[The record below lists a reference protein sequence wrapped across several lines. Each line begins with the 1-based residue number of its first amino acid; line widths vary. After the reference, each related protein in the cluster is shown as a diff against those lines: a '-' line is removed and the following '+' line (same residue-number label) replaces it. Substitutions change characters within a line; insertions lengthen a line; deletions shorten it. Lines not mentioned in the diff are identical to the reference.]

1 MIMKSFKLVNL
12 LIIMPLALSC
22 GRAVDPYK
30 NQDDPEAVFM
40 NPPESAKPGV
50 LWMWMG
56 SNISREGIT
65 KDLEAL
71 KEAGFNRTTMFHL
84 SDITTSL
91 SVETG
96 NRPGPE
102 IISRTGPWWEM
113 VQFAAEESERLGMDF
128 GMHNCP
134 GYETSGGTWI
144 TPEHSMQDII
154 WSEQKIKGNR
164 SVSIKLK
171 KPETDLRSTNYI
183 PFINR
188 ETGVAEKPIIPER
201 KTWYRDI
208 AVVAVPSGVE
218 VMVKDVVNITEMME
232 ADGTLYWDAP
242 AGDWHIYRFGH
253 TTTGSQ
259 IFPAQW
265 QATGFECDKMNQ
277 EAVDFHLDHIIS
289 EIKNQLG
296 NYIGK
301 GFTHVHFDSYEAGMP
316 GWTPKMPEEFIKRR
330 GYDIIPW
337 LPVFTGRKIGTS
349 EDSLKFRH
357 DFDATVKDLYR
368 DIYFATI
375 SKKLAEANLKF
386 LSEPYGGP
394 WRVDEVIPHVDKVM
408 TEFFTDS
415 GKFSPYQFETTV
427 QAIRKSGKNLIES
440 EAFTGRPPFS
450 RWTET
455 PAWLKPIGDEAYCA
469 GSNRFIVHRFV
480 HQPWG
485 EKYRP
490 GATMGV
496 WGTHF
501 DRTQTWWEPAKAMVK
516 YWQRCQAL
524 LQWGQIAHSENN
536 PELISEDQSL
546 RIRHI
551 HRKLGKTEVFFVAN
565 TAHSSGN
572 AECIF
577 NVTGIQP
584 ELWDPVTGTIRDL
597 PEFEDSGTAVSVPL
611 KFEDAQSFFIVFR
624 KKLSGKQSDKPG
636 NFTPMKDLASIDTPW
651 KVTFDPAW
659 GGPEFPVVFDK
670 LEDWISRPEP
680 GIKYYSG
687 TATYRSEFDFHCE
700 GSMDK
705 EPELFLDLGTVRDI
719 ARVIINGRDLGIIWT
734 APWNVKIPGEI
745 LLERGNT
752 LEVEITNTWVNRLI
766 GDEQEHPD
774 AEWAPA
780 HYGPETG
787 VYMKEFPDWFVRNL
801 PRPSKNRYCFT
812 NWNYF
817 RKDSSLVSSGLLGP
831 VTLKAS
837 N

>member
-1 MIMKSFKLVNL
+1 MKPYIFWTFPIIISLVL
-12 LIIMPLALSC
+12 FC
-22 GRAVDPYK
+22 GRTDDPDK

-40 NPPESAKPGV
+40 NPPESAKPGA

-71 KEAGFNRTTMFHL
+71 KDAGFNRTTMFHL

-91 SVETG
+91 SVEIG

-102 IISRTGPWWEM
+102 IISHTGPWWEM
-113 VQFAAEESERLGMDF
+113 VRFAAEESERLGMDF
-128 GMHNCP
+128 GIHNCP

-144 TPEHSMQDII
+144 TPEYSMKDII
-154 WSEQKIKGNR
+154 WSEQKIRGNQ
-164 SVSIKLK
+164 SIGIKLK
-171 KPETDLRSTNYI
+171 KPETDPRATNYI

-188 ETGVAEKPIIPER
+188 ETGIAEKPWIPER

-208 AVVAVPSGVE
+208 AVVAVPSGNE
-218 VMVKDVVNITEMME
+218 VNAKDVVNITKMME
-232 ADGTLYWDAP
+232 SDGTLHWNVP
-242 AGDWHIYRFGH
+242 AGDWNIYRFGY
-253 TTTGSQ
+253 TTTGSL

-289 EIKNQLG
+289 EIKNHLA
-296 NYIGK
+296 NHIGK

-316 GWTPKMPEEFIKRR
+316 TWTPKMPEEFMKRR
-330 GYDIIPW
+330 GYDLIPW
-337 LPVFTGRKIGTS
+337 LAIFAGQKIGSS
-349 EDSLKFRH
+349 EDSLKFRN
-357 DFDATVKDLYR
+357 DFDDTIRDLYR

-408 TEFFTDS
+408 TEFFTDY
-415 GKFSPYQFETTV
+415 GKFAPYQFEITV

-480 HQPWG
+480 HQPWDD
-485 EKYRP
+485 KYRP

-524 LQWGQIAHSENN
+524 LQWGKIAPSEKN
-536 PELISEDQSL
+536 PEIITGDSSL
-546 RIRHI
+546 RILHI
-551 HRKLGKTEVFFVAN
+551 HRKLGKTEVFFIAN
-565 TAHSSGN
+565 TTHSSGN

-577 NVTGIQP
+577 SVTGMHP
-584 ELWDPVTGTIRDL
+584 ELWDPVIGTMRDL

-611 KFEDAQSFFIVFR
+611 RFEDAQSFFIVFR
-624 KKLSGKQSDKPG
+624 KKSSGKMPG
-636 NFTPMKDLASIDTPW
+636 KQVNFTPMNDLASIYGPW
-651 KVTFDPAW
+651 KVTFDPEW
-659 GGPEFPVVFDK
+659 GGPEEPVVFEK
-670 LEDWISRPEP
+670 PEDWINRPEP

-687 TATYRSEFDFHCE
+687 TATYMTEFDLPGN
-700 GSMDK
+700 GSIDK
-705 EPELFLDLGTVRDI
+705 KSDLFIDLGTVRDI
-719 ARVIINGRDLGIIWT
+719 AKVKINGRDLGVIWT
-734 APWNVKIPGEI
+734 APWNVKVPREI
-745 LLERGNT
+745 LNEKGNI
-752 LEVEITNTWVNRLI
+752 LEVEITNTWVNRLV
-766 GDEQEHPD
+766 GDEQEPPD

-787 VYMKEFPDWFVRNL
+787 TYLKEFPDWFVRNL
-801 PRPSKNRYCFT
+801 PRPSKDRYCFT
-812 NWNYF
+812 TWNYF
-817 RKDSSLVSSGLLGP
+817 RKDSPLASSGLLGP
-831 VTLKAS
+831 VTLKIA